1 MTIVAAIRDTDRDAP
16 VVREA
21 RSLAERL
28 GEDLYVVIVMESSDF
43 VDLERTSIER
53 TGTVVDRDVLEAM
66 AEDVASEIAQAA
78 IEDDFPYEVAAFIG
92 EPVEELTTFAE
103 AHDVG
108 YLVIGGRKRSPIGKL
123 VFGSTAQSILLNY
136 DRPIV
141 SVKVDRPD

>member
-1 MTIVAAIRDTDRDAP
+1 MTIVAAIGDTSRDGA

-21 RSLAERL
+21 RELAERL
-28 GEDLYVVIVMESSDF
+28 GEELYVVIVMKSSDF
-43 VDLERTSIER
+43 VELERASIER
-53 TGTVVDRDVLEAM
+53 TGQVVDRDELESM
-66 AEDVASEIAQAA
+66 AEQVASEIAAEA
-78 IEDDFPYEVAAFIG
+78 IADEYAYEVAAFIG

-103 AHDVG
+103 AHDVE

-141 SVKVDRPD
+141 SVKVDREA